1 MCLEGGS
8 EDSQQAIQD
17 RVLHLEKELFFY
29 KSSSRELKKKLR
41 QCLSEALHRVD
52 QPSHAQKHKHPQNM
66 QIQASSH
73 EPEKH
78 TEEVEKSTHIV
89 TTYTKIHAEQTDKKT
104 HSYSQPNLQT
114 HKKKDMPEFNQA
126 HTQSQ
131 EGSERRDG
139 HSWESL
145 EVTPVRL
152 CRRELRQICP
162 ADLQVSGSAT
172 RRRQTVV
179 DTSTESIIE
188 DSIEVTRTTDR

>member
-17 RVLHLEKELFFY
+17 RVQHLEKELFFY

-89 TTYTKIHAEQTDKKT
+89 TTYTKIHAEKQTRRHTAILNLTSKHTRRKTCLNLTRHT
-104 HSYSQPNLQT
+104 HSP
-114 HKKKDMPEFNQA
+114 
-126 HTQSQ
+126 
-131 EGSERRDG
+131 
-139 HSWESL
+139 
-145 EVTPVRL
+145 
-152 CRRELRQICP
+152 RRE
-162 ADLQVSGSAT
+162 VKEEMAT
-172 RRRQTVV
+172 LGRV
-179 DTSTESIIE
+179 
-188 DSIEVTRTTDR
+188 